1 VLLVG
6 LVALAM
12 AATLWR
18 VPQAPTWLTPAF
30 AVVALM
36 AGVWLPRHVARTP
49 RPVLQ
54 LSLLSEPG
62 FLPAGLAVLFANFV
76 MYTVFLAVPVFL
88 SRLSGWGARDVGL
101 LLAGMSILMAVTGPI
116 GGTLSDRVGRRAPA
130 TFGSAVMIAGVA
142 PLAFASAAWPWWALL
157 LPQMVLGSGIGL
169 SSAPVQTAAMQAA
182 PVDLAGQA
190 AGLFST
196 MRYAGSI
203 TGSAVM
209 AAVLGDAAGV
219 TSFHVLFAVLVGAAL
234 LATVAA
240 GRLPG
245 WFPGRPGPRTRDAV

>member
-1 VLLVG
+1 
-6 LVALAM
+6 M
-12 AATLWR
+12 
-18 VPQAPTWLTPAF
+18 
-30 AVVALM
+30 
-36 AGVWLPRHVARTP
+36 
-49 RPVLQ
+49 
-54 LSLLSEPG
+54 
-62 FLPAGLAVLFANFV
+62 FANFV

-88 SRLSGWGARDVGL
+88 TQLSGWGARDVGL

-130 TFGSAVMIAGVA
+130 TFGSAVMIAGIA
-142 PLAFASAAWPWWALL
+142 PLTFALAAWPWWALL
-157 LPQMVLGSGIGL
+157 LPLMVLGAGIGL

-209 AAVLGDAAGV
+209 AAVLGEVAGV
-219 TSFHVLFAVLVGAAL
+219 TSFHALFAILIGAAL
-234 LATVAA
+234 FATTAA

-245 WFPGRPGPRTRDAV
+245 RVSGGQRALDVT